1 MRLGYGKGREPEE
14 SEKRTRRAQVLRPN
28 PEIHLVI
35 GIFQSEVNRNGRW
48 RCALIHSRP
57 KLGAA
62 DEEL

>member
-1 MRLGYGKGREPEE
+1 M
-14 SEKRTRRAQVLRPN
+14 LRPN